1 MDFAKVAPYLQD
13 PLILIGFI
21 VFLGFSFS
29 RYLIKQKIIPELP
42 PKLGFSI
49 LKIILLYGFIIGI
62 LIVSLGFGLKYKE
75 LSKSEQM
82 NAFKLLRNE
91 LKHNLYV
98 ASELTKNMENILSK
112 QKTIAEVLRIEGIKI
127 FPIVFPIENTHLK
140 PQKSVQEMVDLAFDT
155 LASSDIIHDDLEM
168 NKFNAAGKQIN
179 STIENTVV
187 VLRSLQD
194 EKGVRYV
201 IKNDIWQ
208 SNLPIY
214 RMVNTF
220 DVILFQDS
228 LEELEKLRTN
238 YSITIV
244 HAIDYLETVK
254 DFFKPGNTIT
264 RQQLYKVLSKER
276 FSLEMTLNYS
286 SDLIVNSEKLKLLE
300 SKLM

>member
-264 RQQLYKVLSKER
+264 RQQLYKVLSK
-276 FSLEMTLNYS
+276 
-286 SDLIVNSEKLKLLE
+286 
-300 SKLM
+300 